1 MGVAHGDYR
10 APMRTHVGR
19 RSDGDAQVAV
29 GTGPPPV
36 AVVAGYTVVA
46 YAVTWVVVAP
56 LALAGLGVLDVQPPA
71 WLHIFGALGPA
82 AGAAAMTWRS
92 QGSRGLAQLWDRV
105 WNPRRIR
112 GRWWLVV
119 LSPLLLVAATAAVV
133 VPFDPPA
140 AIDGPR
146 LLIAVVGSLS
156 YGVFEEIGWRGFLLP
171 RLQAHMT
178 AIRASG
184 WVFVIW
190 ALWHLPMF
198 AYQLPRG
205 LVAIAWIVG
214 LYYGSVWLA
223 MLHNGTAGSVLACI
237 VWHAGYNVAVT
248 AGAELSPLVPAV
260 VTTMVVIA
268 TIMAVRRVGTEDLGT
283 RGRFMIAAHT
293 SAAGAAR
300 S

>member
-1 MGVAHGDYR
+1 
-10 APMRTHVGR
+10 
-19 RSDGDAQVAV
+19 
-29 GTGPPPV
+29 
-36 AVVAGYTVVA
+36 
-46 YAVTWVVVAP
+46 
-56 LALAGLGVLDVQPPA
+56 
-71 WLHIFGALGPA
+71 
-82 AGAAAMTWRS
+82 
-92 QGSRGLAQLWDRV
+92 
-105 WNPRRIR
+105 
-112 GRWWLVV
+112 
-119 LSPLLLVAATAAVV
+119 
-133 VPFDPPA
+133 
-140 AIDGPR
+140 

-268 TIMAVRRVGTEDLGT
+268 TIVAVRRVGTEDLGT